1 MGTAGLSIDTLPPD
15 AARPS
20 SLGFDPGGGA
30 GGLPGAVAV
39 PASIDMADLLVRFG
53 RHVWPELRRSLRAH
67 TLFIGIV
74 LVHLGAALVIP
85 PLFGITIPYSPT
97 TYVPTML
104 ALIGVASGVFLLFYA
119 AALAI
124 AVRPK
129 NFWSYMWSELAE
141 KVFTLER
148 ICLALP
154 TVLFFPIMAATFS
167 YFKTAI
173 PAFHP
178 FDWDAHFAAWDRLL
192 HGGYDPW
199 RLLQPILG
207 HPVITSL
214 LSDGYRIWFGVTYC
228 LLLWI
233 MIDTRRPRLRMQYLL
248 TFALCWILLGN
259 LAATLLSSA
268 GPAYFGRVT
277 GLADPYADLIGYL
290 REANKVAVVPAVE
303 IQEMLWTWYKNGDT
317 VAGAGI
323 SAMPSLHV
331 GIAFSFFLLG
341 QAISRRLGIL
351 GGVYAALILLASIHL
366 GWHYAVDG
374 YAAILGTWII
384 WFCMGRLLDRPAVA
398 RLLWGH
404 DPPGGA
410 ADPAVT

>member
-1 MGTAGLSIDTLPPD
+1 MPVDTASPDERQRSRAFDPSGSDGIDTYDLAAG
-15 AARPS
+15 AAR
-20 SLGFDPGGGA
+20 LWQR
-30 GGLPGAVAV
+30 L
-39 PASIDMADLLVRFG
+39 R
-53 RHVWPELRRSLRAH
+53 PELLRSLRAH
-67 TLFIGIV
+67 TLFIAIV

-85 PLFGITIPYSPT
+85 PLFGVTIPYSPT
-97 TYVPTML
+97 TYVATML
-104 ALIGVASGVFLLFYA
+104 ALIGVAVGVFLLFYA

-129 NFWSYMWSELAE
+129 NFWSYMWGELAE
-141 KVFTLER
+141 KVFTVER

-173 PAFHP
+173 AAFRP
-178 FDWDAHFAAWDRLL
+178 FDWDTSFAAWDRLL
-192 HGGYDPW
+192 HGGHDPW
-199 RLLQPILG
+199 RLLQPVLG
-207 HPVITSL
+207 HPIITAL

-233 MIDTRRPRLRMQYLL
+233 MIDARRPRLRMQYLL

-268 GPAYFGRVT
+268 GPAFFGRVT
-277 GLADPYADLIGYL
+277 GLADPYVDLIGYL

-351 GGVYAALILLASIHL
+351 GAVYAALILLASVHL

-374 YAAILGTWII
+374 YAAIVGTWII
-384 WFCMGRLLDRPAVA
+384 WFCTGRLLDRPAVSK
-398 RLLWGH
+398 LLWGD
-404 DPPGGA
+404 DPPARPPGPADAESDA
-410 ADPAVT
+410 AARS